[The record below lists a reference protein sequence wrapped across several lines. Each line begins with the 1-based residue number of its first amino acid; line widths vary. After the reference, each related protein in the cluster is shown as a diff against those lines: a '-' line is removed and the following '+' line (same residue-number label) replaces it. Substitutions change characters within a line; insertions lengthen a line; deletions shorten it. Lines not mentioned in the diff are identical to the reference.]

1 MKSQL
6 IFLTVLIMLAPLF
19 STAQIKIPVKKKV
32 EKKTENEANEAVDN
46 AIDNTFNKLFGKKK
60 KTNQKTTT
68 VNQDQETEEVTTK
81 GNDAT
86 EPLKPWS
93 KFDFVPGDVVIF
105 EDDLILEENGEFPS
119 KWDLI
124 SGYAENALFD
134 GENVIR
140 FTHENSGAKITPLM
154 NKEGDYLPEKFTFE
168 FDAYLS
174 SRTSKYVISFWD
186 QRDRQPVETQQIG
199 EIAVGYAGTEQSASY
214 MGGQMSKAIEAG
226 DHLPF
231 PHWRH
236 VAISFNIRALKV
248 YLDQHRL
255 LNVPNV
261 KGNPMGITIYAS
273 TYDFGETG
281 NFPTLIKNIR
291 LAKGAVKLYD
301 RFLTDGKIITN
312 GIKFDVNKATLKP
325 ESMGVINQI
334 YKLMEEHPEISFSVE
349 GHTDSDGEESMNL
362 TLSQD
367 RALTVVGKLVE
378 MGISQNRLLAKGFG
392 ESMPITDN
400 TTPEGKANNRRVE
413 FVKAQT
419 M

>member
-1 MKSQL
+1 
-6 IFLTVLIMLAPLF
+6 
-19 STAQIKIPVKKKV
+19 
-32 EKKTENEANEAVDN
+32 
-46 AIDNTFNKLFGKKK
+46 
-60 KTNQKTTT
+60 
-68 VNQDQETEEVTTK
+68 
-81 GNDAT
+81 
-86 EPLKPWS
+86 WS

-186 QRDRQPVETQQIG
+186 QRERQPVETQQIG

-312 GIKFDVNKATLKP
+312 GIKFDVNKATLKA
-325 ESMGVINQI
+325 ESMGPINKI
-334 YKLMEEHPEISFSVE
+334 YQLMEKNPDLNFSVE
-349 GHTDSDGEESMNL
+349 GHTDTDGGDETNM
-362 TLSQD
+362 TLSKA
-367 RALTVVGKLVE
+367 RGKTVMDKLIS
-378 MGISQNRLLAKGFG
+378 MGIASDRLKFNGFG
-392 ESMPITDN
+392 ESKPLDN
-400 TTPEGKANNRRVE
+400 NSTPEGKANNRRVE
-413 FVKAQT
+413 FVKF
-419 M
+419 

>member
-6 IFLTVLIMLAPLF
+6 IFLTLLIMIIPLF
-19 STAQIKIPVKKKV
+19 STAQVKIPVKKKL
-32 EKKTENEANEAVDN
+32 ERKTDKEANEAVDK

-60 KTNQKTTT
+60 KTKQKTTT
-68 VNQDQETEEVTTK
+68 ENQTQETEEVTTT
-81 GNDAT
+81 GSESS

-124 SGYAENALFD
+124 NGYAENALFD
-134 GENVIR
+134 GENVLR

-154 NKEGDYLPEKFTFE
+154 NKEGDYLPEKFTLE
-168 FDAYLS
+168 FDMYLS
-174 SRTSKYVISFWD
+174 KRTSKYIISFWD
-186 QRDRQPVETQQIG
+186 QRERRPVETNEIG
-199 EIAVGYAGTEQSASY
+199 EIAVGYAGKEQCASY
-214 MGGQMSKAIEAG
+214 MGGKMSKAIEAG
-226 DHLPF
+226 DQLPF

-236 VAISFNIRALKV
+236 VAISYNIRALKV
-248 YLDQHRL
+248 YIDQYRL
-255 LNVPNV
+255 LNIPNV
-261 KGNPMGITIYAS
+261 KGNPMGITIFAS

-334 YKLMEEHPEISFSVE
+334 FKLMEEHPEISFSVE
-349 GHTDSDGEESMNL
+349 GHTDSDGEEGMNKS
-362 TLSQD
+362 LSQD
-367 RALTVVGKLVE
+367 RALTVVNKLVQ
-378 MGISQNRLLAKGFG
+378 MGISQDRLMAKGFG

-413 FVKAQT
+413 FVKMQSL
-419 M
+419 

>member
-6 IFLTVLIMLAPLF
+6 IFLIVLIMIVPLF
-19 STAQIKIPVKKKV
+19 SIAQVKIPVKKKV

-46 AIDNTFNKLFGKKK
+46 AIDNTFNKLLGKKK
-60 KTNQKTTT
+60 KTSSKKVTENPT
-68 VNQDQETEEVTTK
+68 QETEEVKTE

-124 SGYAENALFD
+124 NGYAENALFG

-140 FTHENSGAKITPLM
+140 FTHNYGGAKITPLM
-154 NKEGDYLPEKFTFE
+154 NEEGDYLPEKFTLE
-168 FDAYLS
+168 FDMYLS
-174 SRTSKYVISFWD
+174 KRTSKYVISFWD
-186 QRDRQPVETQQIG
+186 QRERRPVETNELG
-199 EIAVGYAGTEQSASY
+199 EIAVGYAGKEQGASY
-214 MGGQMSKAIEAG
+214 MGGQMSSAIEAG
-226 DHLPF
+226 DQLPF

-248 YLDQHRL
+248 YIDQYRL
-255 LNVPNV
+255 LNIPNV
-261 KGNPMGITIYAS
+261 KGNPMGITIHAS
-273 TYDFGETG
+273 TYDFGDSG

-312 GIKFDVNKATLKP
+312 GIKFDVNKATIKP

-334 YKLMEEHPEISFSVE
+334 YKLMEEHPEISFSVD

-362 TLSQD
+362 SLSQD
-367 RALTVVGKLVE
+367 RALAVVGNLVE
-378 MGISQNRLLAKGFG
+378 MGIAQDRLMAKGLG

-400 TTPEGKANNRRVE
+400 NTPEGKANNRRVE
-413 FVKAQT
+413 FVKVQT